1 MALKPARLQW
11 SEDGTLSSPEYGDIY
26 FQPGRGLEESRH
38 VFLSGNNLEA
48 RFQKAA
54 GEFRVAELGFGSGLN
69 FLLTAELF
77 ASRAPESARLFYASV
92 EKHPVTRADLEKI
105 YAHFD
110 GFGEMTGQVLAQY
123 PPLVEGFHTLRF
135 LNGRITLML
144 LFGDVMDVLPQLQ
157 GGFDAW
163 FLDGFSPAKN
173 PAMWEGGIFPLM
185 AARTVKGGTAAT
197 FSAAG
202 HVRRGLEAAG
212 FTVRK
217 EKGFGE
223 KRDMTVA
230 AFEKG
235 AAHDDVRKSVI
246 VLGAGI
252 AGCAA
257 AHALSRRGHDVTV
270 IDRRGDC
277 ALETSGNPAGIVY
290 PKLTV
295 DPSPLGDFHAHAFSY
310 TRALLKSLGLPSW
323 KECGVLHLDLDDEGR
338 ARRQELLSRNAF
350 PEDYALE
357 KDGGLFQPMAGYL
370 SPPEFCRALL
380 GQPNVKT
387 VFGRAVS
394 GVVRDG
400 GIWRVTGE
408 SGAPLAE
415 ADIVVIALGGGSKA
429 FSQTEWLP
437 LQFLRGQVTMLK
449 PTQASKSL
457 AHIIC
462 HEGYI
467 TPAAGGLHCIGAT
480 FQKEEPDGFS
490 PRDED
495 DAENLEKLNARLP
508 HFGFTQDNIAGSRA
522 GYRAT
527 TPDKLPVIGAAPDY
541 EAFRDVFAEMRT
553 GKTVTTGAPP
563 AIEGLYVSTGFGA
576 HGMTGAPLA
585 GEIVAAQVSQAS
597 LPVPS
602 SLMEYLVPERFIFRG
617 LKRREI

>member
-26 FQPGRGLEESRH
+26 FQPGKGPEESRH
-38 VFLSGNNLEA
+38 VFLSGNGLEP

-54 GEFRVAELGFGSGLN
+54 GEFCVAELGFGSGLN

-77 ASRAPESARLFYASV
+77 AKAAPESARLFYASV
-92 EKHPVTRADLEKI
+92 EKHPIARADLEKI

-110 GFGEMTGQVLAQY
+110 GFGDMTGQVLSQY
-123 PPLVEGFHTLRF
+123 PPLIGGFHTLRF
-135 LNGRITLML
+135 LGGRITLML

-157 GGFDAW
+157 GRFDAW

-173 PAMWEGGIFPLM
+173 PAMWEEGIFPLM
-185 AARTVKGGTAAT
+185 AARTAKGGTVAT

-202 HVRRGLEAAG
+202 HVRRGLETAG

-217 EKGFGE
+217 EKGYGV

-230 AFEKG
+230 VFEKG
-235 AAHDDVRKSVI
+235 AAYDDVRKSVI

-323 KECGVLHLDLDDEGR
+323 KEGGVLHLDLDEEER
-338 ARRQELLSRNAF
+338 ARTQELLSRNAF
-350 PEDYALE
+350 PQDYALE

-380 GQPNVKT
+380 EQSNAKT
-387 VFGRAVS
+387 VFDRAVS
-394 GVVRDG
+394 GLAREG
-400 GIWRVTGE
+400 GTWRVTGE
-408 SGAPLAE
+408 NGETLAE
-415 ADIVVIALGGGSKA
+415 ADIAVIALGGGSKA
-429 FSQTEWLP
+429 FAQTEWLP
-437 LQFLRGQVTMLK
+437 LQFLRGQVTMLR
-449 PTQASKSL
+449 PTQESKNL

-467 TPAAGGLHCIGAT
+467 TPAPGGLHCIGAT
-480 FQKEEPDGFS
+480 FQKEEAGDFDA
-490 PRDED
+490 REED
-495 DAENLEKLNARLP
+495 DAENLEKLNRHLP
-508 HFGFTQDNIAGSRA
+508 QLGFTKEHIAGSRA

-527 TPDKLPVIGAAPDY
+527 TPDKLPVVGAAPDY
-541 EAFRDVFAEMRT
+541 ETFRDVFAEMRT
-553 GKTVTTGAPP
+553 GKTVTTDAAPV
-563 AIEGLYVSTGFGA
+563 IEGLYVSTGFGA

-585 GEIVAAQVSQAS
+585 GEIVAAQVSGAP

-602 SLMEYLVPERFIFRG
+602 SLMEYLAPERFIFRG
-617 LKRREI
+617 LKRKQI